1 MRRLLL
7 SVTLIMLIPL
17 TASAGGGGGVISP
30 CTGFE
35 TGALVVMQDSC
46 FGGTAHFAPSDTVI
60 TVVNE
65 GQLPHSFTA
74 VDGSFDSGVLQA
86 GEIFEFSVDEPGTYR
101 VFCSLHGNA
110 AGQGMAGALLVGD
123 AIPPPVN
130 AEVDT
135 TAIRDAVS
143 AGNEEILA
151 ALDQQVVALGNLSAA
166 QASLRKGID
175 EMTTQAADVEA
186 AAPIPVTP
194 APQND
199 ETPWVPLTAGLAA
212 GLSLALVA
220 MLRRRRGQDV
230 SEPAVDA
237 FTRMSA

>member
-7 SVTLIMLIPL
+7 TVTLIMLIPL
-17 TASAGGGGGVISP
+17 AASAGGGGGVISP

-35 TGALVVMQDSC
+35 TGARVVMQDSC

-65 GQLPHSFTA
+65 GELPHSFTA
-74 VDGSFDSGVLQA
+74 VDGTFDSGVLQA
-86 GEIFEFSVDEPGTYR
+86 GEIFEFSVDEPGTYQ
-101 VFCSLHGNA
+101 VFCSLHGTA
-110 AGQGMAGALLVGD
+110 SGQGMAGALLVGD

-130 AEVDT
+130 AEIDT
-135 TAIRDAVS
+135 TAIRDAV
-143 AGNEEILA
+143 ATGNEEIIA

-175 EMTTQAADVEA
+175 EITAQSPDVA
-186 AAPIPVTP
+186 GAAPVPEAVVAQGT
-194 APQND
+194 

-212 GLSLALVA
+212 GLSLAMIA
-220 MLRRRRGQDV
+220 MMRRARGEV
-230 SEPAVDA
+230 PEPAVDA
-237 FTRMSA
+237 L